1 MGVIVKGI
9 AKEIAKNIVKVVVK
23 PISWIASTVS
33 TVVNWIDTNVT
44 FGLIGFIGRNTIG
57 RVYQFGNWI
66 YDKIF
71 PPKIIKD
78 ISAARTNEIIA

>member
-1 MGVIVKGI
+1 
-9 AKEIAKNIVKVVVK
+9 
-23 PISWIASTVS
+23 
-33 TVVNWIDTNVT
+33 
-44 FGLIGFIGRNTIG
+44 LIGFIGRNTIG